1 MQKLSIEEK
10 TELTRM
16 IMSLLDSWNIRSE
29 HQISVL
35 SLPQGTRLRMLRRYR
50 DDTPFPDDEN
60 VMERIEHIVGIAEAL
75 HTTFPRNANMAAQWM
90 NQPHRRFS
98 NRTPVSLM
106 VEDGL
111 SGIISVRAQ
120 LDCAFAWSQ
129 SED

>member
-1 MQKLSIEEK
+1 MQELSLEDR

-16 IMSLLDSWNIRSE
+16 IMTLLDSWSIRSE
-29 HQISVL
+29 HQISIL
-35 SLPQGTRLRMLRRYR
+35 SLPASTRLRMLRRYR
-50 DDTPFPDDEN
+50 DNTPFPDDQKI
-60 VMERIEHIVGIAEAL
+60 MERIEHLVGIAEAL

-98 NRTPVSLM
+98 NRTPVSM
-106 VEDGL
+106 MIEEGL

-129 SED
+129 SQD